1 METNKMNSEVK
12 IGEKILEVLKEKHLT
27 RAQLAR
33 AAGITPASVS
43 YLMTRKTIDVMSL
56 VRVSRVLKH
65 NFLKYY
71 YVEEETE
78 EQGTGDKPSSANAAE
93 GKDEKDILIEGLK
106 EKIAALEREIDGLKR
121 EAVMKENEYLKK
133 INSLLESM
141 K

>member
-1 METNKMNSEVK
+1 METNKLNGEVN
-12 IGEKILEVLKEKHLT
+12 IGGKILEVLKERNMT

-33 AAGITPASVS
+33 VAGITPASVS

-71 YVEEETE
+71 YVEEEE
-78 EQGTGDKPSSANAAE
+78 VPASAKPKE
-93 GKDEKDILIEGLK
+93 GKDEKDIQIEGLK
-106 EKIAALEREIDGLKR
+106 EKIIALEKEIDRLKR
-121 EAVMKENEYLKK
+121 EQVIQENEYLRK
-133 INSLLESM
+133 INALLERM